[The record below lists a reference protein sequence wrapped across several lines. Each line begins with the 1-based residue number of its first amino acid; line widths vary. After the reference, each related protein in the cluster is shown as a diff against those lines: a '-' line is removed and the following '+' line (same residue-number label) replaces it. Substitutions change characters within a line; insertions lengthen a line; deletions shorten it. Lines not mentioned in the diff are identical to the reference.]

1 MWWLLLLIPA
11 ALVVFLAVIFIRAAL
26 FRPRPEGERTPTAVT
41 LDEEKMTRD
50 MQELVRC
57 KTVSYREKG
66 LEDEAEFD
74 KFKQTLE
81 TLYPAV
87 HSTCEREFLGTR
99 AILYR
104 WKGKSDKDVTVLMSH
119 FDVVPVNEDQWEKPA
134 FDGLI
139 ENGEL
144 WGRGTLDTKVTL
156 CSIMEAAEQLI
167 GEGFVPEN
175 DIYFAFG
182 GDEEIAG
189 EGAPLIV
196 EAFRQR
202 GIHPALV
209 VDEGGAVVEGIFP
222 GVTQPCALI
231 GIGEKGM
238 MDIKMTVRS
247 KGGHASSPPPH
258 TPVGVLAKAVTKV
271 ENNPFKGSLSKP
283 AAEMFDTLGRHSTFL
298 YRLIFANLWCFK
310 PVLDSMCKKSGGE
323 LNALMRTTC
332 AFTMMKG
339 GKASNVIPPEVSVY
353 GNIRIMGGETP
364 ETVLQYL
371 NETIGDSD
379 VKIEKVHGQN
389 PSPYSPTEGAGWDKV
404 TGAIRE
410 TWPDALVSP
419 YLMIACS
426 DSRHYAGLADNV
438 YRFSAMALSKEERG
452 FIHGNNERI
461 KLDTLHTAAKFYLRL
476 IKSC

>member
-11 ALVVFLAVIFIRAAL
+11 AVVVFLAVILIRAAM
-26 FRPRPEGERTPTAVT
+26 FSPKPEEKKTPTEVE
-41 LDEEKMTRD
+41 LDEEKMTCN

-57 KTVSYREKG
+57 KTISYREKT

-81 TLYPAV
+81 KLYPAV
-87 HSTCEREFLGTR
+87 HSTCERELIGPR
-99 AILYR
+99 AILYH
-104 WKGKSDKDVTVLMSH
+104 WKGKSDKEVTVLMSH
-119 FDVVPVNEDQWEKPA
+119 FDVVPVNEDQWERPA
-134 FDGLI
+134 FDAVI

-156 CSIMEAAEQLI
+156 CSIMESAEQLI

-175 DIYFAFG
+175 DIYFAFA

-189 EGAPLIV
+189 DGAPAIV
-196 EAFRQR
+196 ETFKQR
-202 GIHPALV
+202 GIRPALV
-209 VDEGGAVVEGIFP
+209 VDEGGAVVTGVFP
-222 GVTQPCALI
+222 GVEQPCALV

-271 ENNPFKGSLSKP
+271 EDNPFKGSLSKP

-298 YRLIFANLWCFK
+298 YRMIFANLWCFQ
-310 PVLDSMCKKSGGE
+310 PVLDSMCRKSGGE
-323 LNALMRTTC
+323 MNALMRTTC

-353 GNIRIMGGETP
+353 GNLRIMGGETP
-364 ETVLQYL
+364 ETALQYL
-371 NETIGDSD
+371 KETVGDSD
-379 VKIEKVHGQN
+379 VKIESIHAQA
-389 PSPYSPTEGAGWDKV
+389 PSPYSPTEGAGWEKV

-426 DSRHYAGLADNV
+426 DSRHYAGLSENV

-452 FIHGNNERI
+452 YIHGNNERV
-461 KLDTLHTAAKFYLRL
+461 KLETLHTAAKFYTRL